1 MTKTV
6 YRYHFDEDVPAE
18 EIEATLLLALLA
30 TQSLHGESRVRL
42 DTSHVF
48 DPEHLCCA
56 IDASNQVGLD
66 LNRLFVGFL
75 TREFGEDSFRVERIQ
90 EPMPRQPQPAG
101 AVS

>member
-6 YRYHFDEDVPAE
+6 YRYQFDPDVPVD

-42 DTSHVF
+42 DTSHAF
-48 DPEHLCCA
+48 DPDHLCCA

-66 LNRLFVGFL
+66 LNHLFVGFV
-75 TREFGEDSFRVERIQ
+75 TREFGADSFRVERIHEAPRT
-90 EPMPRQPQPAG
+90 EPLQA
-101 AVS
+101 AST